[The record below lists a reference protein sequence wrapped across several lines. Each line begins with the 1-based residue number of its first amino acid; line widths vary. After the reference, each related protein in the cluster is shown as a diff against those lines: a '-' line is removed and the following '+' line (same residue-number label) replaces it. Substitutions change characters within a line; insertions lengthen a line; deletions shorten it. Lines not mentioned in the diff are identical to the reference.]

1 MGEPRLS
8 YEMIKDAGELNTLI
22 NACWIDPETLAHS
35 PLFQVKTDALQF
47 ITKEDNDFG
56 DTIHENV
63 KTFNTLGEYS
73 HLLYTFGKTA
83 INFIAALILEINSK
97 GERKP
102 VSTEFAVL
110 YYQLHSALEASWNDL
125 SFLFGTKKSNED
137 NFDFQTDKLLVDFRN
152 IYSFTMGLYE
162 DIKGKDHWCE
172 LGEILA
178 ALYGAL
184 ASLLIG
190 LTLKLTNN
198 SIIDPGKL
206 FNTDEDISKATINAF
221 ANAFM
226 SNETIDAT
234 TKNRYISL
242 LIFFY
247 KLHEFYRIYNGI
259 QIDDPMIV
267 PVVSLGEEF
276 ASLPEEQLVENI
288 DLSILTQGDLEIH
301 SSKTFES
308 FLSYENFIS
317 SPATY
322 YINCLDYDTANK
334 VIIARAITF
343 LFKYNSIDIDETLRN
358 KYKPAYYSLIEESGE
373 NITDEGKILGLYDF
387 FINNVVGKVLKNTCD
402 VKLYHLVTMCAIHF
416 KYLTKQ
422 NLSKELTEYVY
433 GGLYQAEALM
443 VFLWHDWFQSGKT
456 YKVEKN
462 IHCADN
468 KALGLLYKAKQYVK
482 IDLIHYLQAAFEIQS
497 PSFYTEDKPKYDYT
511 RDFYQTISV
520 YHMSLLANKH
530 DYNLNTIYQL
540 ADMGKTTITEGS
552 DEFSVNT
559 GLDTILP
566 HISDKNYNA
575 SIEEKAESD
584 DKKRN
589 KSYIIAKRL
598 INIKKNNVTD
608 IDDGTSWRMLRD
620 KKIFYFDPKN
630 MKIEYTPN
638 LLKRLLQFKN
648 DQIAPRNLYGSSKKD
663 IDISVPIIINQIFS
677 NQKLHP
683 IINLDVNFLLDE
695 VLMHIY
701 LAHTSVKTGNKETE
715 INNRIVYTI
724 LINEKNS
731 NGIILVV
738 LNYSHKGKKSK
749 MITDKE
755 DYKFIKEGILQF
767 LALPENIKWKIDDF
781 VRPEVRT
788 LNDKSK

>member
-1 MGEPRLS
+1 MDYDKLPIYDLQFPFDSIKTIIATIMGEPRLS

-22 NACWIDPETLAHS
+22 NACWIDPETLTHS

-47 ITKEDNDFG
+47 ITKEDNEFG
-56 DTIHENV
+56 DIIHEQV

-83 INFIAALILEINSK
+83 LNFIAAILIEINSK

-102 VSTEFAVL
+102 VSVDFSTL
-110 YYQLHSALEASWNDL
+110 YYQLHNALETSWNDL

-137 NFDFQTDKLLVDFRN
+137 IFDYETNKLLVDFRN
-152 IYSFTMGLYE
+152 IYNFTIGLYE
-162 DIKGKDHWCE
+162 DIKEKDHWCE
-172 LGEILA
+172 FGEILA
-178 ALYGAL
+178 ALYGSL

-190 LTLKLTNN
+190 LTIKLTNN
-198 SIIDPGKL
+198 SIVDPAKL
-206 FNTDEDISKATINAF
+206 FNTDEDISKSTINTF

-247 KLHEFYRIYNGI
+247 KLNEFYRIYNGI
-259 QIDDPMIV
+259 QIDDPMII
-267 PVVSLGEEF
+267 PIVSLGEEF

-288 DLSILTQGDLEIH
+288 DLSILNQGDLEIH
-301 SSKTFES
+301 TSKTFES

-317 SPATY
+317 SPASY

-334 VIIARAITF
+334 VIVARAITF
-343 LFKYNSIDIDETLRN
+343 LFKYNSIDIDESLKT

-422 NLSKELTEYVY
+422 SLSKELTEYVY

-497 PSFYTEDKPKYDYT
+497 PSFYTEDKSKYDYT
-511 RDFYQTISV
+511 RDFYQTISI
-520 YHMSLLANKH
+520 YHMSLLANKYN
-530 DYNLNTIYQL
+530 YNLNTIYQIG
-540 ADMGKTTITEGS
+540 DMGKTTITEGS
-552 DEFSVNT
+552 NEFFVNT
-559 GLDTILP
+559 GLDNILP
-566 HISDKNYNA
+566 HIYDKNYNA
-575 SIEEKAESD
+575 SIEDKAESD
-584 DKKRN
+584 YEDYYQN
-589 KSYIIAKRL
+589 
-598 INIKKNNVTD
+598 D
-608 IDDGTSWRMLRD
+608 IPL
-620 KKIFYFDPKN
+620 
-630 MKIEYTPN
+630 
-638 LLKRLLQFKN
+638 
-648 DQIAPRNLYGSSKKD
+648 
-663 IDISVPIIINQIFS
+663 
-677 NQKLHP
+677 
-683 IINLDVNFLLDE
+683 
-695 VLMHIY
+695 IY
-701 LAHTSVKTGNKETE
+701 LYSK
-715 INNRIVYTI
+715 Y
-724 LINEKNS
+724 
-731 NGIILVV
+731 GI
-738 LNYSHKGKKSK
+738 
-749 MITDKE
+749 
-755 DYKFIKEGILQF
+755 
-767 LALPENIKWKIDDF
+767 ENITFGLLWVNTVLQKEF
-781 VRPEVRT
+781 PEETLQT
-788 LNDKSK
+788 LNDLNFEDNIKPWIADNVISAKIAQNLSKIIKGKFGTNDRFNKYFSILLRAIVQLGFAREAMYHTIDSAEYLENQNKNMTKTLSELDYETVIPFLESQHTFTFLNRR